1 MAELHV
7 PGVIAPRI
15 LRQFRRWR
23 DDRQGLAA
31 LEFALI
37 AVPFF
42 ILLFG
47 LIEMAL
53 LFIMSTILEHAVSEA
68 SRQIRTGELQK
79 GGFSAS
85 EFRQSVCDRLFS
97 LMNCEPGDPRLTIDV
112 RTFASFTS
120 MSGNATALS
129 MTPEGEVDRTKVQF
143 TPGKADEIVVV
154 RVYYEWTLITP
165 VLSAP
170 IANMPNNRRLLG
182 AVAVFRNEPFGD
194 S

>member
-23 DDRQGLAA
+23 DDRSGLAA

-53 LFIMSTILEHAVSEA
+53 LFIMSNILEHAVSEA
-68 SRQIRTGELQK
+68 SRQIRTGEFQK
-79 GGFSAS
+79 GGFSAAD
-85 EFRQSVCDRLFS
+85 FRQTVCDNLFS

-120 MSGNATALS
+120 LGGDATALG
-129 MTPEGEVDRTKVQF
+129 MTADGEVDRTKIEF
-143 TPGKADEIVVV
+143 NAGEADEIVVV
-154 RVYYEWTLITP
+154 RAYYEWTLLTP

-170 IANMPNNRRLLG
+170 IANMPENRRLIG